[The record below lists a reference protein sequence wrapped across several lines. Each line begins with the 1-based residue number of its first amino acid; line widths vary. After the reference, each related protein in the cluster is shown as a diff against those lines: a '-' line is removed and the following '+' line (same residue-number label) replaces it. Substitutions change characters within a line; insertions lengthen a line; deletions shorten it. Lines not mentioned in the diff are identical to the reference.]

1 MMLTEL
7 EENNTKGNE
16 VKKKK
21 NLSVI
26 SEKDNV
32 NLRAAMMH
40 ILGT

>member
-1 MMLTEL
+1 MILIEL
-7 EENNTKGNE
+7 GENTTKGNE
-16 VKKKK
+16 VRKK

-32 NLRAAMMH
+32 NLRAAMIH

>member
-1 MMLTEL
+1 MIFPEL
-7 EENNTKGNE
+7 DKITTKGNE

-32 NLRAAMMH
+32 NLRAAMIH